1 MQNPMIL
8 PISGTSAL
16 SPAPSLP
23 ALFNRW
29 TAYLDAPQKTVET
42 YTRNIRQ
49 FASYLSMRGETT
61 PTRDTVISFREHLE
75 EEGKKATTIQGYMA
89 AVKLFFRWTEQE
101 GLYPN
106 IADHVKGAKLDVE
119 HKKDP
124 LTAGQTKKLLAAI
137 DRSTVRGARDYA
149 MLSLMVTTGLRTV
162 SVCSANVG
170 DLRTSGDTSVLYYKG
185 KGHDEKAVYVKI
197 APPVEK
203 AIREYLSMRGETD
216 MADPLFASEAN
227 RNAGQRMTT
236 RSVSRLA
243 KEHMIDVGLNSD
255 RLTAHSLRHTAATL
269 NLLAGGT
276 PEETQQMLGHKN
288 INTTLIYSHAL
299 ERAKNESENRIAA
312 SVFG

>member
-1 MQNPMIL
+1 MQNRAIL

-23 ALFNRW
+23 SLFSRW
-29 TAYLDAPQKTVET
+29 TAYLDAPEKTVET
-42 YTRNIRQ
+42 YTRNIRR
-49 FASYLSMRGETT
+49 FAAYLSETGEKN
-61 PTRDTVISFREHLE
+61 PTRDTVIAFREHLE
-75 EEGKKATTIQGYMA
+75 AEGKKPTTIQGYMA
-89 AVKLFFRWTEQE
+89 AVKLFFRWAEQE

-124 LTAGQTKKLLAAI
+124 LTAGQAKKLLAAI
-137 DRSTVRGARDYA
+137 DRGTLRGARDYA
-149 MLSLMVTTGLRTV
+149 ILSLMVTTGLRTV

-170 DLRTSGDTSVLYYKG
+170 DLRTAGGASVLYYKG

-197 APPVEK
+197 APPVEE
-203 AIREYLSMRGETD
+203 AIREYLSMRGKTD
-216 MADPLFASEAN
+216 IAAPLFTSEAN
-227 RNAGQRMTT
+227 RNAGQRMTE

-276 PEETQQMLGHKN
+276 PEETQQMLGHRN

>member
-1 MQNPMIL
+1 MNTPMIM
-8 PISGTSAL
+8 PVSGTSAL
-16 SPAPSLP
+16 APSPSLP
-23 ALFNRW
+23 SLFSRW
-29 TAYLDAPQKTVET
+29 TAYLDAPEKTVET

-49 FASYLSMRGETT
+49 FAAYLSATDEKF
-61 PTRDTVISFREHLE
+61 PTRETVIAFREHLE
-75 EEGKKATTIQGYMA
+75 REGKKPTTIQGYMA
-89 AVKLFFRWTEQE
+89 AVKLFFRWAEQE

-119 HKKDP
+119 HKKDS
-124 LTAGQTKKLLAAI
+124 LTARQAKNLLAAI

-149 MLSLMVTTGLRTV
+149 VLSLMVTTGLRTV

-170 DLRTSGDTSVLYYKG
+170 DLRTAGGASVLYYKG
-185 KGHDEKAVYVKI
+185 KGHDEKAIYVKI
-197 APPVEK
+197 APQVED

-216 MADPLFASEAN
+216 PAAPLFTSEAN
-227 RNAGQRMTT
+227 RNAGQRMTE

-276 PEETQQMLGHKN
+276 PEETQQMLGHRN